1 MLAMAI
7 AVLASQSETVAMVL
21 GIAWLGSC
29 TGRLLSVIADKSWS
43 AYVAASAIADMAMF
57 TSLVPLA

>member
-1 MLAMAI
+1 M
-7 AVLASQSETVAMVL
+7 LASQSETVAMVL
-21 GIAWLGSC
+21 GIVWLGSC